1 MVLRGCFIVP
11 DDSMK
16 GGSANMIFSNRHCR
30 NTFVFL
36 LLLIVLAVPQTVS
49 VSAAD
54 QPQQNYAADVCGSS
68 EASISAMSGGY
79 INPLIY
85 QMSEDKHESSSKR
98 SSTDKAYANLGFSR
112 IDAAALSRYIDVE
125 KISEKEFYNL
135 NFNMKIAAV
144 AMTTSGDLLLRT
156 TDNSYGIIKISD
168 EYIQAME
175 LTGVVEKGIS
185 QRMAANEK
193 SSEPSAFSTFILIMV
208 IVSFIIFIAWFCSMS
223 KRTCEPDKITVG
235 AKEKAKNGD
244 ASPVKK

>member
-54 QPQQNYAADVCGSS
+54 QPQQNYATSVYGSS
-68 EASISAMSGGY
+68 EASIGAIAMSGGY
-79 INPLIY
+79 VNPLIY
-85 QMSEDKHESSSKR
+85 QMSEDKQKSSQKR

-125 KISEKEFYNL
+125 EISEKEFYHL

-144 AMTTSGDLLLRT
+144 AMTTEGTVMRILMRT
-156 TDNSYGIIKISD
+156 PAG
-168 EYIQAME
+168 
-175 LTGVVEKGIS
+175 
-185 QRMAANEK
+185 R
-193 SSEPSAFSTFILIMV
+193 SSLSPNTM
-208 IVSFIIFIAWFCSMS
+208 
-223 KRTCEPDKITVG
+223 KITLTATKPIMANAQYFIVRN
-235 AKEKAKNGD
+235 AFTLACENVLSCLTYPNALN
-244 ASPVKK
+244 A